1 MTGRHTRSIPIVQSD
16 SDRVIRLLAG
26 MVDALRC
33 EQQLVGYVRTDAE
46 VERDVQEVID
56 DAWGEVRKD
65 G

>member
-16 SDRVIRLLAG
+16 SDRVIRLLAAQ
-26 MVDALRC
+26 VDALRC
-33 EQQLVGYVRTDAE
+33 EQELVGYVRTDAE

-56 DAWGEVRKD
+56 DAWEEVRKD